1 MKKMNNKGF
10 SLIELIIVIAIMAV
24 LVAVIAPN
32 LTQYIGSSK
41 KKTDASNADTI
52 KSVINTALSDYSTAG
67 SHDSSKVVAGEDHDV
82 VTSVANEADIVNYT
96 TVNDIVQAGET
107 DKGTGDTDQLS
118 WEYKVFEGLE
128 SYISQENGKSVVKCK
143 QDGKHYEVEITAVNN
158 SYNVVVK
165 VVND

>member
-67 SHDSSKVVAGEDHDV
+67 SHDASKVVDGEDHDV
-82 VTSVANEADIVNYT
+82 VTSIADEADIVNYA
-96 TVNDIVQAGET
+96 TVNEIVQAGATDTT
-107 DKGTGDTDQLS
+107 DKLS
-118 WEYKVFEGLE
+118 WEYKVYEGLE
-128 SYISQENGKSVVKCK
+128 SYISTENGNSVVKCK
-143 QDGKHYEVEITAVNN
+143 QDGKHYKVEITAVNN

-165 VVND
+165 VANDN

>member
-67 SHDSSKVVAGEDHDV
+67 SHDAADAADTTVDNDV
-82 VTSVANEADIVNYT
+82 VTSMATDIESYT
-96 TVNDIVQAGET
+96 TVDEIVVAGKA
-107 DKGTGDTDQLS
+107 DDSKLS

-128 SYISQENGKSVVKCK
+128 ANMTGADTSTPSVPCKQEN
-143 QDGKHYEVEITAVNN
+143 KHFAVEIEAMNN
-158 SYNVVVK
+158 SYKVTVK
-165 VVND
+165 VKANN

>member
-52 KSVINTALSDYSTAG
+52 RNVINTALSDYSTAG
-67 SHDSSKVVAGEDHDV
+67 SHDASDVEEGVDNDV
-82 VTSVANEADIVNYT
+82 VTSMTDDPATYT
-96 TVNDIVQAGET
+96 TVNEIVAAG
-107 DKGTGDTDQLS
+107 KGDTDKLS

-128 SYISQENGKSVVKCK
+128 SHMVGADTATPDVPCK
-143 QDGKHYEVEITAVNN
+143 QDNKHFAVEIESMNN
-158 SYNVVVK
+158 SYKVTVK
-165 VVND
+165 VKANP